1 MNRHCFLIV
10 IVLLFLNCTS
20 WAQERWLYPPS
31 ELSPELSATL
41 EKAYRFVYRQD
52 FEAARGIYLRLA
64 DENAG
69 TSVGAGCLDS
79 ARMTYIYEGDA
90 SGIAEME
97 QRIIAEYPGSRF
109 AIKSRF
115 SIVEDQN
122 FNAGFEEKISAYSD
136 FLEEMGA
143 PRLEGIR
150 AGHAIPQATLQI
162 GALHPETRFALAW
175 VYNSCFRLVEDSQE
189 AFNIAKFCRAA
200 FGATRPDNVGF
211 ETSFRSSLKEWKG
224 QDIGGEPS
232 RPTIVIV
239 SPAPNSTVP
248 GGSAISFTLSSGDYR
263 KDQVRLDGLSIMV
276 DGVEVGYNAIVS
288 SEIDESLSEGVN
300 FETVTVMLKPELAL
314 GAHSVEVSAFAAL
327 GKPTPENSATKSW
340 SFFVSGDGDGDG
352 DGGEDTALITS
363 RDTLLTARDPHRN
376 EGANP
381 ILTLEKIQGKAS
393 RCAVGFNLADVDLN
407 GLTRARLKLAVD
419 PNEQVNGWGNGDTIS
434 VLPLTSN
441 WVEGNGQSFGLK
453 KKDQVSG
460 NGSGVTWFSPVDED
474 ISNDYANSTV
484 QWNGGFTAT
493 PTSTPFVMTN
503 HYSGAV
509 EFDVTQDLLNG
520 QGQYGWLVRKD
531 QENRGSKVHFFSRE
545 GAAQAGDNDLAPTLI
560 LEYGEQV
567 SSTNSLG
574 EAGEILQ
581 KRAITARAGEWLLTS
596 FADKNPLSILAITIA
611 YRTWLNN
618 SLNLARV
625 AQVTT

>member
-1 MNRHCFLIV
+1 M
-10 IVLLFLNCTS
+10 
-20 WAQERWLYPPS
+20 
-31 ELSPELSATL
+31 TL
-41 EKAYRFVYRQD
+41 
-52 FEAARGIYLRLA
+52 
-64 DENAG
+64 
-69 TSVGAGCLDS
+69 T
-79 ARMTYIYEGDA
+79 
-90 SGIAEME
+90 
-97 QRIIAEYPGSRF
+97 
-109 AIKSRF
+109 
-115 SIVEDQN
+115 
-122 FNAGFEEKISAYSD
+122 
-136 FLEEMGA
+136 
-143 PRLEGIR
+143 
-150 AGHAIPQATLQI
+150 
-162 GALHPETRFALAW
+162 
-175 VYNSCFRLVEDSQE
+175 
-189 AFNIAKFCRAA
+189 
-200 FGATRPDNVGF
+200 
-211 ETSFRSSLKEWKG
+211 
-224 QDIGGEPS
+224 
-232 RPTIVIV
+232 
-239 SPAPNSTVP
+239 
-248 GGSAISFTLSSGDYR
+248 
-263 KDQVRLDGLSIMV
+263 
-276 DGVEVGYNAIVS
+276 
-288 SEIDESLSEGVN
+288 
-300 FETVTVMLKPELAL
+300 
-314 GAHSVEVSAFAAL
+314 
-327 GKPTPENSATKSW
+327 
-340 SFFVSGDGDGDG
+340 
-352 DGGEDTALITS
+352 TS

-376 EGANP
+376 EGANLT
-381 ILTLEKIQGKAS
+381 LTLEKIQGKAS

-567 SSTNSLG
+567 SSTNSLE
-574 EAGEILQ
+574 EAGELLQ